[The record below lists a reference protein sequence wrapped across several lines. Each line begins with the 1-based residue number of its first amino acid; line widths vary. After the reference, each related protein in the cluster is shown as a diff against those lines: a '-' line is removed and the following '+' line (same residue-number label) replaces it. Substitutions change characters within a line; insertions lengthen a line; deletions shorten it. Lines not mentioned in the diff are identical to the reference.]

1 MTQMEAIVCQS
12 IATVCGID
20 ATQVGADSRLAD
32 LGVDSLAAAE
42 VLVDV
47 EIRIGKELPIA
58 VLRQLDGA
66 ETVGLIAARLDAL
79 FGTVEPG

>member
-1 MTQMEAIVCQS
+1 MTQMEDIVRQS

-20 ATQVGADSRLAD
+20 AEQVGANSRLSD

-66 ETVGLIAARLDAL
+66 DTVGLIAARLDAL

>member
-1 MTQMEAIVCQS
+1 MTQTENIVRQS
-12 IATVCGID
+12 IAAVCGID
-20 ATQVGADSRLAD
+20 ATQVGADSKLSD

-47 EIRIGKELPIA
+47 EIRIGKELPIS

-66 ETVGLIAARLDAL
+66 DTVSLIAARLDAL
-79 FGTVEPG
+79 FGTVERA

>member
-66 ETVGLIAARLDAL
+66 DTVGLIAARLDAL